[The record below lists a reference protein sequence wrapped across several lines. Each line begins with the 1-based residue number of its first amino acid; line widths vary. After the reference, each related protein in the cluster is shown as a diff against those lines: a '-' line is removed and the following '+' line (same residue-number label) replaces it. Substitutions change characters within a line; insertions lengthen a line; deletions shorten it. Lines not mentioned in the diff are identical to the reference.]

1 MDLADKV
8 SIDIPGV
15 GLVEALNAAQEST
28 LRDILAAIKDGGKNG
43 GDEVL
48 SKLFAPSQARKD
60 YEDEQDKS
68 TKRSE
73 ERGKKAARA
82 VKEFQQATKGV
93 VNAFTGSDG
102 AAGAIRG
109 AGEAIKGALSSIP
122 VVGGVLGASLG
133 FLTGQVAATMEN
145 FESAQ
150 ASGASFGNSMMVLR
164 DVSAQ
169 AGITMGQM
177 SAVAKQAGES
187 LSMFGGGTAQGARD
201 FAKFNGAVRN
211 SGMDKQMVRM
221 GMSFQDQAIAMAD
234 YTGQLAT
241 FGENVSTLDTADVA
255 KNFFE
260 LTKQQKML
268 SQYNGITLEQQR
280 QEMKAKQKDVNL
292 RALTMGMDAKQQ
304 EAAGALASQL
314 TKLGGPVAEQ
324 YMKEMLAHGGAVSAE
339 TALFAQSFPELAKMA
354 NEGAAGL
361 KAGTLETADTMRM
374 MGQLDP
380 AAMKAQAMAAGEQLR
395 MTIGTGVSNPLTEM
409 VGKTLV
415 PALDTQAKTINQTA
429 AKIQAD
435 NAELAKGTD
444 QLTESY
450 VDATKAVQDF
460 KVGMEAIATSVME
473 SGAFNNSLKFM
484 TDSMKKAAETIND
497 LAAGEDTNV
506 DGVLSG
512 AAAGAA
518 AGAALGLIGGPLAP
532 ITSTL
537 GAIAGALI
545 GGASGFIAD
554 DSDVMPGWAES
565 LSGVKSFFGF
575 GDDDVDGKKAAG
587 GPVNAGSK
595 YEVNEIG
602 QELFTPSSQG
612 TISPHSAYKNIM
624 SDMSG
629 MKAQM
634 SRLKEGTETS
644 SGSITPGAAM
654 AGATESSSNPF
665 SEDQEVRSALIS
677 LPSIMMENM
686 NHLRSV
692 NNTLEVKLTE
702 LSRNVA

>member
-1 MDLADKV
+1 MADKV

-15 GLVEALNAAQEST
+15 GLVEANNAAQEST
-28 LRDILAAIKDGGKNG
+28 LRNILAAIEKSGSGGGGGGGGSTAAVDKANTKAKKENTDETEKNTDRMEEWG
-43 GDEVL
+43 RDAAKAV
-48 SKLFAPSQARKD
+48 
-60 YEDEQDKS
+60 KS
-68 TKRSE
+68 V
-73 ERGKKAARA
+73 GKAA
-82 VKEFQQATKGV
+82 TGV
-93 VNAFTGSDG
+93 VAAFTGGGGAVDALKAAGDVIEKAMSGIPIAGAGLG
-102 AAGAIRG
+102 AAF
-109 AGEAIKGALSSIP
+109 
-122 VVGGVLGASLG
+122 G
-133 FLTGQVAATMEN
+133 FLVAQVTGTMAN

-150 ASGASFGNSMMVLR
+150 AAGASFGNSMMTLK
-164 DVSAQ
+164 DVASQ
-169 AGITMGQM
+169 AGITMGQLA
-177 SAVAKQAGES
+177 AVAKQAGES

-241 FGENVSTLDTADVA
+241 FGENVSTLDTQSVA

-268 SQYNGITLEQQR
+268 SQYNGISIEQQR
-280 QEMKAKQKDVNL
+280 QDMKAKQKDVNL

-304 EAAGALASQL
+304 EAAGALAQQL
-314 TKLGGPVAEQ
+314 QKLGGPVAEQ

-339 TALFAQSFPELAKMA
+339 TALFAQSFPELAKIA

-361 KAGTLETADTMRM
+361 KAGTLETADTMRLV
-374 MGQLDP
+374 GQIDP

-409 VGKTLV
+409 IGQTLV
-415 PALDTQAKTINQTA
+415 PALDTQAKAINQTA

-435 NAELAKGTD
+435 NAELAKPVD

-450 VDATKAVQDF
+450 IKANQEVQNIAVAMEGIALGMMNSDAFRGALNIMTDTMTTAAKKLAKIAGGKTVFGMDATKAEQEEYESENFIEKTGTVVSMGF
-460 KVGMEAIATSVME
+460 KSMMDSIAQEGSIWQKWRADRNAQLEKEQSAGME
-473 SGAFNNSLKFM
+473 L
-484 TDSMKKAAETIND
+484 
-497 LAAGEDTNV
+497 
-506 DGVLSG
+506 
-512 AAAGAA
+512 
-518 AGAALGLIGGPLAP
+518 
-532 ITSTL
+532 
-537 GAIAGALI
+537 
-545 GGASGFIAD
+545 
-554 DSDVMPGWAES
+554 PG
-565 LSGVKSFFGF
+565 
-575 GDDDVDGKKAAG
+575 KAAG

-595 YEVNEIG
+595 YQVNEIG
-602 QELFTPSSQG
+602 QEIFTPSTRG

-629 MKAQM
+629 MKAQI
-634 SRLKEGTETS
+634 SKQQASESNAPVTAE
-644 SGSITPGAAM
+644 AAM
-654 AGATESSSNPF
+654 ARATRSSSNPF
-665 SEDQEVRSALIS
+665 SEDQEVRNALIS

-686 NHLRSV
+686 NHLQTV

>member
-1 MDLADKV
+1 VDLADKV

-28 LRDILAAIKDGGKNG
+28 LRDILAAIEKSGSGGG
-43 GDEVL
+43 GGGSTAADDKANTKSKKENTDET
-48 SKLFAPSQARKD
+48 
-60 YEDEQDKS
+60 DENTD
-68 TKRSE
+68 RM
-73 ERGKKAARA
+73 KKWGQTTAQA
-82 VKEFQQATKGV
+82 VKSVGTATKGV
-93 VNAFTGSDG
+93 VTAFTGSDG
-102 AAGAIRG
+102 AAGAIKG
-109 AGEAIKGALSSIP
+109 AGEAIKGALSGIP
-122 VVGGVLGASLG
+122 VVGAALGAGFG
-133 FLTGQVAATMEN
+133 FLTAQVAQTMEN

-177 SAVAKQAGES
+177 AAVAKQAGES

-395 MTIGTGVSNPLTEM
+395 MTIGTGVSNPLTE
-409 VGKTLV
+409 VIGKTLV
-415 PALDTQAKTINQTA
+415 PALDTQAKAINQTA

-450 VDATKAVQDF
+450 VGATEAVQDF

-473 SGAFNNSLKFM
+473 SGAFNESLKFM
-484 TDSMKKAAETIND
+484 TDMMTKAAKTIGDIGEASKGENV
-497 LAAGEDTNV
+497 AGNMRK
-506 DGVLSG
+506 VLTPDHDASEG
-512 AAAGAA
+512 LLTDMESTMAGAA
-518 AGAALGLIGGPLAP
+518 TGAAVGMIAGPIGAAIGSLIGA
-532 ITSTL
+532 
-537 GAIAGALI
+537 
-545 GGASGFIAD
+545 
-554 DSDVMPGWAES
+554 
-565 LSGVKSFFGF
+565 GF
-575 GDDDVDGKKAAG
+575 GYFAGKEDNPEGKAAG

-595 YEVNEIG
+595 YQVNEIG
-602 QELFTPSSQG
+602 QELFTPSTQG

-634 SRLKEGTETS
+634 SRLKEGTEAS

-665 SEDQEVRSALIS
+665 SEDQEVRNALIS

-686 NHLRSV
+686 NHLQTV

>member
-28 LRDILAAIKDGGKNG
+28 LREILAAIKAGGDGGGDTPKTSKTAEAFFKAVSKNT
-43 GDEVL
+43 DET
-48 SKLFAPSQARKD
+48 D
-60 YEDEQDKS
+60 DN
-68 TKRSE
+68 TKGME
-73 ERGKKAARA
+73 KWGKRTAIA
-82 VKEFQQATKGV
+82 VKEVATATKGV
-93 VNAFTGSDG
+93 VTAFTGSDG

-109 AGEAIKGALSSIP
+109 AGEAIKGALSGIP
-122 VVGGVLGASLG
+122 VFGAALGAALG
-133 FLTGQVAATMEN
+133 FLTSQVAATMEN

-177 SAVAKQAGES
+177 AAVAKQAGES

-374 MGQLDP
+374 VGQLDP
-380 AAMKAQAMAAGEQLR
+380 VAMKAQAMAAGETMR
-395 MTIGTGVSNPLTEM
+395 MSIGTGVTNPLIEM
-409 VGKTLV
+409 TSQTLV
-415 PALDTQAKTINQTA
+415 PALDTMAKANNDTA

-450 VDATKAVQDF
+450 VDATEAVQDF

-497 LAAGEDTNV
+497 IAAGEDTNWE
-506 DGVLSG
+506 GAGAGALGG
-512 AAAGAA
+512 AAT
-518 AGAALGLIGGPLAP
+518 GAALGMFL
-532 ITSTL
+532 
-537 GAIAGALI
+537 
-545 GGASGFIAD
+545 
-554 DSDVMPGWAES
+554 
-565 LSGVKSFFGF
+565 
-575 GDDDVDGKKAAG
+575 
-587 GPVNAGSK
+587 GPVGGCCWRGFRSCCWR
-595 YEVNEIG
+595 YWR
-602 QELFTPSSQG
+602 LF
-612 TISPHSAYKNIM
+612 
-624 SDMSG
+624 
-629 MKAQM
+629 
-634 SRLKEGTETS
+634 R
-644 SGSITPGAAM
+644 
-654 AGATESSSNPF
+654 
-665 SEDQEVRSALIS
+665 R
-677 LPSIMMENM
+677 
-686 NHLRSV
+686 
-692 NNTLEVKLTE
+692 
-702 LSRNVA
+702 

>member
-1 MDLADKV
+1 LADKV

-28 LRDILAAIKDGGKNG
+28 LRDILAAIEKSGSGGG
-43 GDEVL
+43 GGGSTAADDKANTKSKKENTDET
-48 SKLFAPSQARKD
+48 
-60 YEDEQDKS
+60 DENTD
-68 TKRSE
+68 RM
-73 ERGKKAARA
+73 KKWGQTTAQA
-82 VKEFQQATKGV
+82 VKSVGTATKGV
-93 VNAFTGSDG
+93 VTAFTGSDG
-102 AAGAIRG
+102 AAGAIKG
-109 AGEAIKGALSSIP
+109 AGEAIKGALSGIP
-122 VVGGVLGASLG
+122 VVGAALGAGFG
-133 FLTGQVAATMEN
+133 FLTAQVAQTMEN

-177 SAVAKQAGES
+177 AAVAKQAGES

-374 MGQLDP
+374 VGQLDP

-395 MTIGTGVSNPLTEM
+395 MTIGTGVSNPLTE
-409 VGKTLV
+409 VIGKTLV
-415 PALDTQAKTINQTA
+415 PALDTQAKAINQTA

-450 VDATKAVQDF
+450 IGATEAVQDF

-484 TDSMKKAAETIND
+484 TDAMS
-497 LAAGEDTNV
+497 
-506 DGVLSG
+506 
-512 AAAGAA
+512 AAADK
-518 AGAALGLIGGPLAP
+518 LGN
-532 ITSTL
+532 
-537 GAIAGALI
+537 IAGGSTVLGMDATK
-545 GGASGFIAD
+545 AEVAEYESGNVLEKTGSVISMGVNSLLDFLAMENSPQGRKAKARDAQIAEERG
-554 DSDVMPGWAES
+554 SPPGR
-565 LSGVKSFFGF
+565 
-575 GDDDVDGKKAAG
+575 AAG

-595 YEVNEIG
+595 YQVNEIG
-602 QELFTPSSQG
+602 QELFTPSTQG

-634 SRLKEGTETS
+634 SRLKEGTEAS

-665 SEDQEVRSALIS
+665 SEDQEVRNALIS

-686 NHLRSV
+686 NHLQTV